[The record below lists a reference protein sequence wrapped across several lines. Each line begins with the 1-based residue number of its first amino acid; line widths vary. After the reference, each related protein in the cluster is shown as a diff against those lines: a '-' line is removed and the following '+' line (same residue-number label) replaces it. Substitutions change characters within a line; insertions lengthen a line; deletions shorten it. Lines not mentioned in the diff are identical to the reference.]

1 MDFVF
6 AVKLTLNLTL
16 FFSFSFFQFC
26 GPCLRNRYGE
36 DAQAALKDPVSVELL
51 TSLSKGVSV
60 LILWILGT

>member
-1 MDFVF
+1 MDFIF
-6 AVKLTLNLTL
+6 AVKLTLNLTFL
-16 FFSFSFFQFC
+16 FLFFQFC